1 MTKLALRN
9 EKIGEKLQNL
19 YSIAEH
25 NPDLTFSGLIFCTK
39 ICKSNHVNVSLKT
52 EKLNH

>member
-1 MTKLALRN
+1 MAKSAYRD

-25 NPDLTFSGLIFCTK
+25 NSWSGISCSDVLYK
-39 ICKSNHVNVSLKT
+39 HL
-52 EKLNH
+52 